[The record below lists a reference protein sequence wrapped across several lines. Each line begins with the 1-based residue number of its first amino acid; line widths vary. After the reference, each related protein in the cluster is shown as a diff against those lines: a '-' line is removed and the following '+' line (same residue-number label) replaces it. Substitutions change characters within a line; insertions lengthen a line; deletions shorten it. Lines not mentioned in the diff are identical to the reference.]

1 MAEFTDN
8 RGTLLEVGLPV
19 AYNLSGQIAKGLIQS
34 VQPGK
39 QYWQK
44 PNKWDKQGLATVKVE
59 LLHDA
64 AGYKAGHVSKV
75 QNQRNLLVLLTDEA

>member
-1 MAEFTDN
+1 MSEFIDN
-8 RGTLLEVGLPV
+8 RGTVLEVGLPV
-19 AYNLSGQIAKGLIQS
+19 AYNLGGQIAKGLIQS

-44 PNKWDKQGLATVKVE
+44 PNQWSEDGLATIKVE

-75 QNQRNLLVLLTDEA
+75 QNQKNLLVLLTNES